1 MGQIC
6 EKRPTLEM
14 IFEKIPIIEMY
25 VYMKREVLCA
35 GVNCYGQR
43 SRAQMCEIWD
53 KRTKLG

>member
-25 VYMKREVLCA
+25 EYMKREVLCA
-35 GVNCYGQR
+35 GVNCYGR
-43 SRAQMCEIWD
+43 RIRAQMCEILD
-53 KRTKLG
+53 KRI